1 MGPKMQLPDNVI
13 VHEPKEEAVPMMPP
27 QEQEEY
33 GGYTQEGG
41 YCTSDS
47 WAAGLVKKYGGFSK
61 FEGTHFGFTPLL
73 PPTPP

>member
-13 VHEPKEEAVPMMPP
+13 VHEPKEETVPMMPP

-41 YCTSDS
+41 YCTSDWS
-47 WAAGLVKKYGGFSK
+47 ICLWWTCPALGFYVVHRFLSV
-61 FEGTHFGFTPLL
+61 FQPSLQLAT
-73 PPTPP
+73 